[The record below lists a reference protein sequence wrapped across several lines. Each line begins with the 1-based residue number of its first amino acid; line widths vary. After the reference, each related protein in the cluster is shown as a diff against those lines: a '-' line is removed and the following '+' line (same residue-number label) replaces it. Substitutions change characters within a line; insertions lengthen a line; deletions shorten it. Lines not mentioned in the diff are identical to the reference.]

1 MAFDLGAGLGGEPG
15 GQLAVDG
22 VQEDAHLLG
31 EGHVAL
37 VDADLVADRVGG
49 AGGLAEVF
57 DGEIEALA
65 GQGGGDAVETGLH
78 ARRAQL
84 SRIDDERLPEVEG
97 HCVEG
102 AHVVSRGGGQA
113 G

>member
-37 VDADLVADRVGG
+37 VGADLVADLVGG
-49 AGGLAEVF
+49 AGSLAEVF
-57 DGEIEALA
+57 DGEVEAFA
-65 GQGGGDAVETGLH
+65 
-78 ARRAQL
+78 
-84 SRIDDERLPEVEG
+84 
-97 HCVEG
+97 
-102 AHVVSRGGGQA
+102 
-113 G
+113 